1 MKRLLKLYVL
11 LRLDVMSD
19 SKLVFTASSVLDL
32 LLQID
37 ELSDKDI
44 SLTESSDNQYTLTIG
59 ETTYTIAPDA
69 ATEIDVDSN
78 VVDQVDEVDESTYD
92 ELEQAGDVSIED
104 TIEGGLIKS
113 LVKTLLLGGMV
124 KLSSKLLK

>member
-1 MKRLLKLYVL
+1 
-11 LRLDVMSD
+11 MSD

-44 SLTESSDNQYTLTIG
+44 SLTESSDNRYTLTIG

-69 ATEIDVDSN
+69 ATEIDVDSD

-92 ELEQAGDVSIED
+92 ELEQAGDLSIED

>member
-19 SKLVFTASSVLDL
+19 SKLIFTAASVLDL

-44 SLTESSDNQYTLTIG
+44 SLTESSDNQYTLNIG
-59 ETTYTIAPDA
+59 ETTYTIASDA

>member
-11 LRLDVMSD
+11 LRLDVMND

-44 SLTESSDNQYTLTIG
+44 SLTESSDNQYTLNIG